1 METEKNLCSPEHIQ
15 YGMNASIA
23 KLFGVTPP
31 QVTRW
36 DSGQSLL
43 SEKVLIRASRC
54 GLTKGQILDAYDRRR
69 EDFRRGGN
77 PSEKWKTELQQIVE
91 SLIN

>member
-1 METEKNLCSPEHIQ
+1 MGTQIVCQPEHIRHGQ
-15 YGMNASIA
+15 NKAIA
-23 KLFGVTPP
+23 KLFGVLPD

-36 DSGQSLL
+36 DKGKIML

-69 EDFRRGGN
+69 EDYQAGTTSRSTRY
-77 PSEKWKTELQQIVE
+77 TIELSAIVE
-91 SLIN
+91 SLTN

>member
-36 DSGQSLL
+36 DSGQAL

-69 EDFRRGGN
+69 EDFCRGGN

>member
-1 METEKNLCSPEHIQ
+1 MECKPEHIR
-15 YGMNASIA
+15 YGQNKAIA
-23 KLFGVTPP
+23 KLFGVLPD

-36 DSGQSLL
+36 DKGKIML

-69 EDFRRGGN
+69 EDYKKGASI
-77 PSEKWKTELQQIVE
+77 PDKWKTELQEIVE
-91 SLIN
+91 SLN